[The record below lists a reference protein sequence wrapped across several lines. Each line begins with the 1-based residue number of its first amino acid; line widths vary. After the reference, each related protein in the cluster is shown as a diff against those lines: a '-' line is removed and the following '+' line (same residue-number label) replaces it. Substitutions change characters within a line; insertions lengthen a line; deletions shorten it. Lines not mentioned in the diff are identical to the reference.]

1 MPRAGAITSNRA
13 VEHAHPG
20 ALAVDGGDRA
30 TQQVRLADEAGGE
43 DGGRPVVDLCRAPL
57 LHDAAL
63 VHEHDA
69 VGHGQRLFLIVRHV
83 EE

>member
-1 MPRAGAITSNRA
+1 MPRAGAMPPASCRA
-13 VEHAHPG
+13 HARG
-20 ALAVDGGDRA
+20 ALTVDGGDRA

-43 DGGRPVVDLCRAPL
+43 DGGRAVIDLCRAPL

-69 VGHGQRLFLIVRHV
+69 VGHGERLFLIVRHV